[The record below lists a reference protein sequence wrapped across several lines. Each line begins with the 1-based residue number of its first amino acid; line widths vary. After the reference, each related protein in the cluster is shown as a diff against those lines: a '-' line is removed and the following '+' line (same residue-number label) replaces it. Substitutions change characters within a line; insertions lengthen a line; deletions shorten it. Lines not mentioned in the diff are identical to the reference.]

1 MHISLGEF
9 ANAQKDWSEKTFGP
23 AEHRGPL
30 GPLKHL
36 AKEAVESQEAIGSD
50 HLLEELADCLFLL
63 IDAAWRS
70 GYWTDDLLGAAYLKL
85 EKNKE
90 RTWPDWR
97 KADANAPIEHVRS

>member
-1 MHISLGEF
+1 MHTLGEF
-9 ANAQKDWSEKTFGP
+9 ANAQMDWSEKTFGP
-23 AEHRGPL
+23 KEHRGPI

-36 AKEAVESQEAIGSD
+36 AKEAVESQEAVGTD

-63 IDAAWRS
+63 VDATWRS
-70 GYWTDDLLGAAYLKL
+70 GYWTSDLLTAAYAKL

-97 KADANAPIEHVRS
+97 TAPTDSPIEHVRS